1 VNTLTASLL
10 AGLLFGAGLAVS
22 QMTNP
27 AKVQNFLDVFGAW
40 DPSLALVMGAALAVT
55 SVGFRAATVRAA
67 PLCEPEFCAPTRRDI
82 DAPLLLGAALFGIGW
97 GLAGFCPGPALAA
110 LSLNV
115 LTVRLFVVAMLLGIT
130 AHRWI
135 YTPLIDARADARTK
149 SAAGSQEHRS

>member
-1 VNTLTASLL
+1 MKTLGASLL
-10 AGLLFGAGLAVS
+10 AGALFGAGLAVS

-40 DPSLALVMGAALAVT
+40 DPSLALVMGAALVVT
-55 SVGFRAATVRAA
+55 TVGFRVTARRAA
-67 PLCEPEFCAPTRRDI
+67 PFCTAGFSAPTRSDI
-82 DAPLLLGAALFGIGW
+82 DAPLLIGSAMFGVGW

-115 LTVRLFVVAMLLGIT
+115 VEVRLFVVAMLLGIT

-135 YTPLIDARADARTK
+135 YIPLVEARAG
-149 SAAGSQEHRS
+149 SASA